1 MSETPLDPTKLR
13 PTSIVALIDD
23 LVTRAYPVARKYRDI
38 ATINESF
45 IHDDQWGA
53 VIRSNGV
60 SSIKRD
66 AWFDDDGVPRIWVN
80 LMAPLWMTW
89 ASLMTKDAPSVQPVA
104 ASDEPEDSY
113 RAEVASKIIDY
124 LEDELDTSNVIHK
137 AVGYAGMHGLAGIK
151 IIYDTEKDAI
161 DWSPLTIFNVY
172 TDPRVPDYR
181 KSPYF
186 IFEDYVGEEEA
197 YQLLGD
203 NAPKP
208 RTQGYKNAAG
218 EQMYGVRK
226 RELWLKPT
234 RDYPKGLYACEVAG
248 EVVEEMPYPN
258 VTQNDSG
265 KLEYFPPCVLMKVR
279 DIRDSAYGGT
289 NFTAAVPLQRAYNE
303 IVARTQKLIRTVTN
317 IHLRVPQSIE
327 KKVKQEESTLIAFP
341 DDMAMSAEAIG
352 YTKAGEISSALP
364 EERDFF
370 EAAMAKVVG
379 VNEVTAGNE
388 TRSISGRAIENI
400 VELDRQKNADASR
413 EMLSMIREAYR
424 ITLKLIARYYTVPRQ
439 VRITNED
446 GASVVAFDG
455 SDIVGIDI
463 KLEPATELDKLS
475 TAKEEAAEK
484 KLAAGTGSPLDVAKA
499 GNRPGYGLSL
509 RMAQDIVSQ
518 YLATGALDAGA
529 DDVNPQIL
537 SEVIEKQ
544 KAHALAKMDRMTW
557 SRLQRLKKEVAGL
570 AARADQA
577 SPQPPAAPPP
587 PARGAPMPAM

>member
-1 MSETPLDPTKLR
+1 MSDAPVDPTSLH
-13 PTSIVALIDD
+13 PTSLVALIDS
-23 LVTRAYPVARKYRDI
+23 LVTRAWPVARKYRDI

-89 ASLMTKDAPSVQPVA
+89 ASLMTKDAPSVNPVA
-104 ASDEPEDSY
+104 ASDEPEDTY

-124 LEDELDTSNVIHK
+124 LEDELDTANVIHK

-151 IIYDTEKDAI
+151 IIYDPEKDGI

-181 KSPYF
+181 KSPYY
-186 IFEDYVGEEEA
+186 IFEDYIGEEEA
-197 YQLLGD
+197 AELLGD
-203 NAPKP
+203 GTPKP
-208 RTQGYKNAAG
+208 RTQSYKNAAG
-218 EQMYGVRK
+218 EAMYGVRK

-234 RDYPKGLYACEVAG
+234 RDYPNGLYVCEVAG
-248 EVVEEMPYPN
+248 QVIEEMPYPN

-265 KLEYFPPCVLMKVR
+265 KPEYFPPCVLMKVR

-289 NFTAAVPLQRAYNE
+289 NFTAAVPLQRGYNE
-303 IVARTQKLIRTVTN
+303 VVARTQKLIRTVTN

-327 KKVKQEESTLIAFP
+327 KKVKQEESTIIAFP
-341 DDMAMSAEAIG
+341 DDMAASAEAIG

-364 EERDFF
+364 EERDFY

-388 TRSISGRAIENI
+388 VRSISGRAIDNI

-413 EMLSMIREAYR
+413 EMLSMIRDAYR
-424 ITLKLIARYYTVPRQ
+424 TTLKLIGMYYTVPRQ

-446 GASVVAFDG
+446 GASVVAFDR

-463 KLEPATELDKLS
+463 RLEPATELDKIS
-475 TAKEEAAEK
+475 TAKEEAA
-484 KLAAGTGSPLDVAKA
+484 
-499 GNRPGYGLSL
+499 
-509 RMAQDIVSQ
+509 
-518 YLATGALDAGA
+518 
-529 DDVNPQIL
+529 
-537 SEVIEKQ
+537 
-544 KAHALAKMDRMTW
+544 
-557 SRLQRLKKEVAGL
+557 QR
-570 AARADQA
+570 
-577 SPQPPAAPPP
+577 SSPPA
-587 PARGAPMPAM
+587 PARRPTSRAPATRPATASRSRWRRTSSRSTSRPASSTSAPTTSTPTSSPRSSRRRRRTRSRRWTA